1 MKKNKVKFKI
11 FTGITSAQAALKEVK
26 EKSTNTKLCLNFIT
40 GHKQIKTHSRQINY
54 DYLVNTK
61 GRILVYM
68 GVSQIESI
76 RNSLIKSGM
85 KKNTKIS
92 IISNASLENQ
102 IIYNTNLKDVTN
114 FVKNNEVKPPSI
126 IIIK

>member
-1 MKKNKVKFKI
+1 
-11 FTGITSAQAALKEVK
+11 
-26 EKSTNTKLCLNFIT
+26 
-40 GHKQIKTHSRQINY
+40 
-54 DYLVNTK
+54 
-61 GRILVYM
+61 M

-76 RNSLIKSGM
+76 QNSLIKSGM
-85 KKNTKIS
+85 KKNTKIL

-114 FVKNNEVKPPSI
+114 FVKDNKVKPPSI